1 MQNIEVSR
9 LNYDMDYIPGEHQ
22 QNMPEWDWNS
32 PPILLYAVLNDDGGA
47 HGLDRTLLTV
57 N

>member
-1 MQNIEVSR
+1 
-9 LNYDMDYIPGEHQ
+9 MDYIPGEHQ

-47 HGLDRTLLTV
+47 HGLDRTLFTV